1 MLLILLAL
9 VIALFVLLALV
20 APSEDANRNPVPS
33 SFLTG
38 THGAKAAYT
47 LLAQSGYQIQRWDS
61 PLSQLADHA
70 GPDTV
75 VLFAEPYAAET
86 EDQRAVAEIL
96 HKGGRVLATGPTGA
110 LLLPRSHTG
119 SPTLPSFAA
128 CEAQPEGL
136 SPLVAS
142 GSIWI
147 VPRVIWTATT
157 PEIRTVYAC
166 AGEPVVVEYP
176 VSAPPSP
183 SKANPAQ
190 PNPTQPKPVSS
201 NPAQPNQAPSN
212 QAQEN
217 QGQGMQGRAIW
228 WASSTPL
235 ENGSIQ
241 RGANLDLLLNSIG
254 PAQTPNGPIHLYW
267 DESLHGDS
275 HSSWE
280 YVRGPLWPLLWSGSA
295 LLLLLVLFSFSR
307 RSGPIRPL
315 PRAPRTT
322 PIEFLEALG
331 ALYRSTGA
339 ASTAL
344 QVAWERFRAQSAL
357 LTGQRTAQMDAKQ
370 IAFALERR
378 FGSAAAGIEPDLI
391 AAEEACYEDHLK
403 PRRALILIRTL
414 RQHEE
419 TLRQASRH

>member
-33 SFLTG
+33 TYLTG

-47 LLAQSGYQIQRWDS
+47 LLVQSGYQIQRWDE
-61 PLSQLADHA
+61 PLSVLAEHA
-70 GPDTV
+70 DPNTV
-75 VLFAEPYAAET
+75 VLFAEPYDASP
-86 EDQRAVAEIL
+86 EDKRAVAAIL

-136 SPLVAS
+136 SPLAAS

-147 VPRVIWTATT
+147 VPRVVWTATS
-157 PEIRTVYAC
+157 PETRADYTC

-176 VSAPPSP
+176 VA
-183 SKANPAQ
+183 AQ
-190 PNPTQPKPVSS
+190 PNPAG
-201 NPAQPNQAPSN
+201 AQTNYD
-212 QAQEN
+212 QEI
-217 QGQGMQGRAIW
+217 QGRAIW

-241 RGANLDLLLNSIG
+241 RGANLDLFLNSIG
-254 PAQTPNGPIHLYW
+254 PAQAANGPIHIYW

-295 LLLLLVLFSFSR
+295 ILLLLVLFSFSR

-378 FGSAAAGIEPDLI
+378 FGSAAANIEPDLI

-419 TLRQASRH
+419 TLRAASRH